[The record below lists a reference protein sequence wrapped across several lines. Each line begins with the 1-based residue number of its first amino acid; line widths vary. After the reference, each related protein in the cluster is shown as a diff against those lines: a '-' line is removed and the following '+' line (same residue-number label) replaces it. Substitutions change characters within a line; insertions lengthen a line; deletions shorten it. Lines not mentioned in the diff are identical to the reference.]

1 MPKIMSVSAP
11 PRLPEKSF
19 PLFPWLLGGVLL
31 EVLILG
37 YSYMSFD
44 EPGEVF
50 RHAARYSGRLSL
62 FVYLFVFSYFALT
75 YHNTSSGVMENVR
88 RLVSIFCVMH
98 FIHFGFLAMNVYL
111 NEIPLVPYK
120 LAGGALGYLMI
131 LLYPFFLTSIKRKA
145 WHNIYFY
152 YLGIVM
158 ILTYLARIKG
168 EFVGVTAGPIHYF
181 GMGSVLLA
189 FVVYAYLMLGWKK
202 KGEADV

>member
-1 MPKIMSVSAP
+1 M
-11 PRLPEKSF
+11 L
-19 PLFPWLLGGVLL
+19 PWLLVGVIL
-31 EVLILG
+31 EGIIFGSCYAMFEEL
-37 YSYMSFD
+37 
-44 EPGEVF
+44 GEVF

-62 FVYLFVFSYFALT
+62 FVYLFTFSYFALT
-75 YHNTSSGVMENVR
+75 YHDTSSGVMDNVR
-88 RLVSIFCVMH
+88 KLVTIFCVMH

-131 LLYPFFLTSIKRKA
+131 LLYPFFLTRIKRKA
-145 WHNIYFY
+145 LHNIYFF

-168 EFVGVTAGPIHYF
+168 EFVGMTPGPIHYF

-189 FVVYAYLMLGWKK
+189 FVVYGYLMFGRGK
-202 KGEADV
+202 

>member
-1 MPKIMSVSAP
+1 MSVSFSQ
-11 PRLPEKSF
+11 RLSEKSF
-19 PLFPWLLGGVLL
+19 PLLPWLLAGILL
-31 EVLILG
+31 EAIIFG
-37 YSYMSFD
+37 SCYAMF
-44 EPGEVF
+44 EEIREVF

-62 FVYLFVFSYFALT
+62 FVYLFTFSYFALT

-88 RLVSIFCVMH
+88 KLVTIFCVMH

-131 LLYPFFLTSIKRKA
+131 LLYPFFLTRIKRKA
-145 WHNIYFY
+145 LHNIYFY

-168 EFVGVTAGPIHYF
+168 EFTGVTPGPIHYF
-181 GMGSVLLA
+181 GMGSVVLA
-189 FVVYAYLMLGWKK
+189 FVVYGYLMFGAEKK
-202 KGEADV
+202 SLR